1 MAKSK
6 DEYVAFL
13 RQCLKDVG
21 QNRAKVYEMLQKR
34 DVERQFEPLS
44 FGTFKR
50 YYLEAKEMH
59 IAFLANKQA
68 ELDEQDVKDTLG
80 AIKEGLKSK
89 HDWVRQLQKE
99 LDDDEVEVTIWD
111 YVAAKSV
118 TYTRKMTPAERK
130 GHVDRISK
138 MMGYEASIKQE
149 IAVTDKTIAVNY
161 TD

>member
-21 QNRAKVYEMLQKR
+21 QNRAMVYEMLQKR
-34 DVERQFEPLS
+34 DAERQIEPLA

-50 YYLEAKEMH
+50 YYLEAKELH

-68 ELDEQDVKDTLG
+68 EIDEQDVKDTLG

-99 LDDDEVEVTIWD
+99 LDADEVEETIWD
-111 YVAAKSV
+111 YKKAEAK

-130 GHVDRISK
+130 GHVERISK
-138 MMGYEASIKQE
+138 MMGFEASIKQE
-149 IAVTDKTIAVNY
+149 VAVTDKTIAVKY

>member
-6 DEYVAFL
+6 DDYVAFV

-21 QNRAKVYEMLQKR
+21 QNRAKVYEMVQKR
-34 DVERQFEPLS
+34 DAERHFEPLS

-50 YYLEAKEMH
+50 YYLEAKELH
-59 IAFLANKQA
+59 IAFLAEKQA
-68 ELDEQDVKDTLG
+68 ELDAQDVKDTLD

-99 LDDDEVEVTIWD
+99 LDADMVEETIWD
-111 YVAAKSV
+111 YKKGQTE
-118 TYTRKMTPAERK
+118 TYMRKMTPNERK
-130 GHVDRISK
+130 GHVERISK

-149 IAVTDKTIAVNY
+149 VAVTDKTIEVKY